1 MSKIKIDAF
10 FDSATFTVSYVVFDK
25 ATKSAAIIDSVLD
38 YDAASGRT
46 SKDSA
51 NKLIEHVKAFQLS
64 VKWILESHAHADH
77 LSAAPY
83 LKQQLGGSIAIG
95 ALITDVQKV
104 FSKIYN
110 FEPEFES
117 NGNQFD
123 RLLIDGEQITLGES
137 SIQVMH
143 TPGHTPACLTY
154 LIEDAAFVG
163 DTLFMPDFGTARTD
177 FPGGDAVTL
186 YNSIQKI
193 LSLPDTTRIFTG
205 HDYMA
210 EGRDFYAWESTVAEQ
225 KAKNIHINQSVSE
238 EQFVAFRE
246 KRDAGLSLPKLILPS
261 VQVNIRAGH
270 LPPKESNGV
279 SYLKIPVDAV

>member
-1 MSKIKIDAF
+1 MSKIQIDAF
-10 FDSATFTVSYVVFDK
+10 FDSATFTISYVVFDK
-25 ATKSAAIIDSVLD
+25 ATKTAAIIDSVLD

-51 NKLIEHVKAFQLS
+51 NKLIEHVKALQLS

-110 FEPEFES
+110 FESEFES

-123 RLLIDGEQITLGES
+123 RLLIDGEQIALGES
-137 SIQVMH
+137 VIKVMH

-225 KAKNIHINQSVSE
+225 KAKNIHINQSVSK

-246 KRDAGLSLPKLILPS
+246 KRDAGLNLPKLILPS
-261 VQVNIRAGH
+261 VQVNIRAGN

>member
-1 MSKIKIDAF
+1 MSKIQIDAF
-10 FDSATFTVSYVVFDK
+10 FDSATFTISYVVFDK
-25 ATKSAAIIDSVLD
+25 ATKTSAIIDSVLD

-51 NKLIEHVKAFQLS
+51 NKLIEHVKALQLS

-123 RLLIDGEQITLGES
+123 RLLIDGEQIALGES
-137 SIQVMH
+137 VIKVMH

-225 KAKNIHINQSVSE
+225 KTKNIHINQSVSE

>member
-1 MSKIKIDAF
+1 MSKIQIDAF
-10 FDSATFTVSYVVFDK
+10 FDSATFTISYVVFDK
-25 ATKSAAIIDSVLD
+25 ATKTAAIIDSVLD

-51 NKLIEHVKAFQLS
+51 NKLIEHVKALQLS

-110 FEPEFES
+110 FESEFES

-123 RLLIDGEQITLGES
+123 RLLIDGEQIALGES
-137 SIQVMH
+137 VIKVMH

>member
-1 MSKIKIDAF
+1 MSKIQIDAF
-10 FDSATFTVSYVVFDK
+10 FDSATFTISYVVFDK
-25 ATKSAAIIDSVLD
+25 ATKTAAIIDSVLD

-51 NKLIEHVKAFQLS
+51 NKLIEHVKALQLS

-123 RLLIDGEQITLGES
+123 RLLIDGEQIALGES
-137 SIQVMH
+137 VIKVMH

-225 KAKNIHINQSVSE
+225 KAKNIHINQSVSK

-246 KRDAGLSLPKLILPS
+246 KRDAGLNLPKLILPS

>member
-1 MSKIKIDAF
+1 MSKIQIDAF
-10 FDSATFTVSYVVFDK
+10 FDSATFTISYVVFDK
-25 ATKSAAIIDSVLD
+25 ATKTAAIIDSVLD

-51 NKLIEHVKAFQLS
+51 NKLIGHVKAENLS
-64 VKWILESHAHADH
+64 VEWILESHAHADH

-83 LKQQLGGSIAIG
+83 LKQHLGGSLAIG
-95 ALITDVQKV
+95 AHITDVQKT
-104 FSKIYN
+104 FSKIFN
-110 FEPEFES
+110 FEPEFNS
-117 NGNQFD
+117 NGKQFD
-123 RLLIDGEQITLGES
+123 RLLNDGDQIALGES

-186 YNSIQKI
+186 YNSIQRI

-225 KAKNIHINQSVSE
+225 KAKNIHINQSVSK

-246 KRDAGLSLPKLILPS
+246 KRDAGLNLPKLILPS
-261 VQVNIRAGH
+261 VQVNIRAGN

>member
-1 MSKIKIDAF
+1 MSKIQIDAF
-10 FDSATFTVSYVVFDK
+10 FDSATFTISYVVFDK
-25 ATKSAAIIDSVLD
+25 ATKTAAIIDSVLD
-38 YDAASGRT
+38 YDAASGRS

-51 NKLIEHVKAFQLS
+51 NKLIEHVKAENLS
-64 VKWILESHAHADH
+64 VEWILESHAHADH

-83 LKQQLGGSIAIG
+83 LKQHLGGSLAIG
-95 ALITDVQKV
+95 AHITNVQKT
-104 FSKIYN
+104 FSKIFN
-110 FEPEFES
+110 FEPEFNS
-117 NGNQFD
+117 NGKQFD
-123 RLLIDGEQITLGES
+123 RLLNDGDQIALGES

-186 YNSIQKI
+186 YNSIQRI

-225 KAKNIHINQSVSE
+225 KAKNIHINQSVSK

-246 KRDAGLSLPKLILPS
+246 KRDAGLNLPKLILPS
-261 VQVNIRAGH
+261 VQVNIRAGN

>member
-1 MSKIKIDAF
+1 MSKIQIDAF
-10 FDSATFTVSYVVFDK
+10 FDSATFTISYVVFDK
-25 ATKSAAIIDSVLD
+25 ATKTAAIIDSVLD

-51 NKLIEHVKAFQLS
+51 NKLIEHVKALQLS

-110 FEPEFES
+110 FESEFES

-123 RLLIDGEQITLGES
+123 RLLIDGEQIALGES
-137 SIQVMH
+137 VIKVMH

-225 KAKNIHINQSVSE
+225 KAKNIHINQSVSK

>member
-1 MSKIKIDAF
+1 MSKIQIDAF
-10 FDSATFTVSYVVFDK
+10 FDSATFTISYVVFDK
-25 ATKSAAIIDSVLD
+25 ATKTAAIIDSVLD

-51 NKLIEHVKAFQLS
+51 NKLIEHVKALQLS

-110 FEPEFES
+110 FESEFES

-123 RLLIDGEQITLGES
+123 RLLIDGEQIALGES
-137 SIQVMH
+137 VIKVMH

-225 KAKNIHINQSVSE
+225 KTKNIHINQSVSE

>member
-1 MSKIKIDAF
+1 MSKIQIDAF
-10 FDSATFTVSYVVFDK
+10 FEPATYTVSYVVFDK

-46 SKDSA
+46 SKNSA
-51 NKLIEHVKAFQLS
+51 NKLVEHVESQQLS

-83 LKQQLGGSIAIG
+83 LKQRLGGAIAIG
-95 ALITDVQKV
+95 ALITDVQST

-110 FEPEFES
+110 FEPEFEA
-117 NGNQFD
+117 NGSQFD
-123 RLLIDGEQITLGES
+123 RLLNEGDQISLGES
-137 SIQVMH
+137 SIEVLH

-154 LIEDAAFVG
+154 VIEDAAFVG

-177 FPGGDAVTL
+177 FPGGDAATL
-186 YNSIQKI
+186 YQSIQKI
-193 LSLPDTTRIFTG
+193 LSLPGSTRVFTG

-210 EGRDFYAWESTVAEQ
+210 EGRDYYAWESTVSEQ
-225 KAKNIHINQSVSE
+225 KEKNIHINRSISQD
-238 EQFVAFRE
+238 QFVAFRE
-246 KRDAGLSLPKLILPS
+246 KRDASLGLPKLILPS

-270 LPPKESNGV
+270 LPAKENNGV
-279 SYLKIPVDAV
+279 AYLKIPVDAV

>member
-51 NKLIEHVKAFQLS
+51 NKLIEHVKALQLS
-64 VKWILESHAHADH
+64 VRWILESHAHADH

-123 RLLIDGEQITLGES
+123 RLLIDGEQIALGES
-137 SIQVMH
+137 VIKVMH

-225 KAKNIHINQSVSE
+225 KTKNIHINQSVSE

>member
-1 MSKIKIDAF
+1 MSKIQIDAF
-10 FDSATFTVSYVVFDK
+10 FDSATFTISYVVFDK
-25 ATKSAAIIDSVLD
+25 ATKTAAIIDSVLD

-51 NKLIEHVKAFQLS
+51 NKLIEHVKALQLS

-110 FEPEFES
+110 FESEFES

-123 RLLIDGEQITLGES
+123 RLLIDGEQIALGES
-137 SIQVMH
+137 VIKVMH

-193 LSLPDTTRIFTG
+193 LSLADTTRSFTG

-210 EGRDFYAWESTVAEQ
+210 
-225 KAKNIHINQSVSE
+225 
-238 EQFVAFRE
+238 
-246 KRDAGLSLPKLILPS
+246 
-261 VQVNIRAGH
+261 
-270 LPPKESNGV
+270 
-279 SYLKIPVDAV
+279 

>member
-1 MSKIKIDAF
+1 MSKIQIDAF
-10 FDSATFTVSYVVFDK
+10 FDSATFTISYVVFDK
-25 ATKSAAIIDSVLD
+25 ATKTAAIIDSVLD

-51 NKLIEHVKAFQLS
+51 NKLIEHVKALQLS

-123 RLLIDGEQITLGES
+123 RLLIDGEQIALGES
-137 SIQVMH
+137 VIKVMH

-225 KAKNIHINQSVSE
+225 KAKNIHINQSVSK

>member
-1 MSKIKIDAF
+1 MSKVQIDAF
-10 FDSATFTVSYVVFDK
+10 FDPSTYTVSYVVFDT

-46 SKDSA
+46 GKNSA
-51 NKLIEHVKAFQLS
+51 NKLIKHVKSNRLT
-64 VKWILESHAHADH
+64 VEWILESHAHADH

-83 LKQQLGGSIAIG
+83 LKEQLGGAITIG
-95 ALITDVQKV
+95 AFITNVQST
-104 FSKIYN
+104 FSKIYH
-110 FEPEFES
+110 FEPEFQS
-117 NGNQFD
+117 DGNQFD
-123 RLLIDGEQITLGES
+123 RLLSDGEQISLGES
-137 SIQVMH
+137 SIKVLH

-177 FPGGDAVTL
+177 FPGGDAGTL
-186 YNSIQKI
+186 YDSIQKI
-193 LSLPDTTRIFTG
+193 LSLPNSTRIFTG

-225 KAKNIHINQSVSE
+225 KQNNIHINQSVSK
-238 EQFVAFRE
+238 EQFITFRE

-270 LPPKESNGV
+270 FPPTEDNGV
-279 SYLKIPVDAV
+279 SYLKIPIDVV

>member
-1 MSKIKIDAF
+1 MSKIQIDAF
-10 FDSATFTVSYVVFDK
+10 FDSATFTISYVVFDK
-25 ATKSAAIIDSVLD
+25 ATKTAAIIDSVLD

-51 NKLIEHVKAFQLS
+51 NKLIEHVKAENLS
-64 VKWILESHAHADH
+64 VEWILESHAHADH

-83 LKQQLGGSIAIG
+83 LKQHLGGSLAIG
-95 ALITDVQKV
+95 AHITDVQKT
-104 FSKIYN
+104 FSKIFN
-110 FEPEFES
+110 FEPGFTS
-117 NGNQFD
+117 NGKQFD
-123 RLLIDGEQITLGES
+123 RLLNDGDQIALGES

-186 YNSIQKI
+186 YNSIQRI

-225 KAKNIHINQSVSE
+225 KAKNIHINQSVSK

-246 KRDAGLSLPKLILPS
+246 KRDAGLNLPKLILPS
-261 VQVNIRAGH
+261 VQVNIRAGN